1 MYPGTCAL
9 PFTCLMGP
17 YGRLQSHS
25 LSVTTP
31 QGRLRPVRPD
41 SDLSPRRRHDAVG
54 NHSGAVP
61 RRTRR
66 IDGVGV
72 GGSRRPTPSE
82 RCSTPRRGLVPR
94 RGTYTAPR
102 GGSRRPGPTALRR
115 RSQDLTSSSAKTPP
129 SRQKRLTSHSRRR
142 VASTGSNAASSS
154 DALAAFAMCQQPWK
168 NRAGSLSSS
177 NPLTKQTTAQ
187 HEATKASL
195 NGRVLKRAPW
205 PFGARLFHL
214 CVNQPVNRV
223 HVLTASSGERPP
235 GGRRRGHD

>member
-102 GGSRRPGPTALRR
+102 GGSRRPGPTAATASTRRPASRGRERPAATALRR

-129 SRQKRLTSHSRRR
+129 SRQKRL
-142 VASTGSNAASSS
+142 
-154 DALAAFAMCQQPWK
+154 K
-168 NRAGSLSSS
+168 IE
-177 NPLTKQTTAQ
+177 K
-187 HEATKASL
+187 
-195 NGRVLKRAPW
+195 
-205 PFGARLFHL
+205 
-214 CVNQPVNRV
+214 
-223 HVLTASSGERPP
+223 
-235 GGRRRGHD
+235 

>member
-17 YGRLQSHS
+17 YGRLQSHG

-61 RRTRR
+61 RHTRR

-72 GGSRRPTPSE
+72 AVHGPRRRPSAARRHDVDWSPAAAPTRLRAAAPDARE
-82 RCSTPRRGLVPR
+82 RP
-94 RGTYTAPR
+94 AA
-102 GGSRRPGPTALRR
+102 TALRR

-129 SRQKRLTSHSRRR
+129 SRQKRLKINKETTHVHHSRRR
-142 VASTGSNAASSS
+142 VIPGDESPRPGPTPRAAATRWRHSRCANS
-154 DALAAFAMCQQPWK
+154 
-168 NRAGSLSSS
+168 RGR
-177 NPLTKQTTAQ
+177 TAPG
-187 HEATKASL
+187 HY
-195 NGRVLKRAPW
+195 V
-205 PFGARLFHL
+205 
-214 CVNQPVNRV
+214 
-223 HVLTASSGERPP
+223 RPIP
-235 GGRRRGHD
+235 

>member
-61 RRTRR
+61 RRTCRV
-66 IDGVGV
+66 DGVGV

-82 RCSTPRRGLVPR
+82 RRATQRRRLVPFAVAARDPRACLRCSDR
-94 RGTYTAPR
+94 RHAVDASTGVRWPR
-102 GGSRRPGPTALRR
+102 QTGGGPPRASYEEFHQSRRKPTPARPNGLKNQQEATHRR
-115 RSQDLTSSSAKTPP
+115 
-129 SRQKRLTSHSRRR
+129 HSRKR
-142 VASTGSNAASSS
+142 VASTA
-154 DALAAFAMCQQPWK
+154 
-168 NRAGSLSSS
+168 
-177 NPLTKQTTAQ
+177 
-187 HEATKASL
+187 
-195 NGRVLKRAPW
+195 
-205 PFGARLFHL
+205 
-214 CVNQPVNRV
+214 
-223 HVLTASSGERPP
+223 
-235 GGRRRGHD
+235 